1 MTQHSHPSFVTRT
14 MALVIDV
21 VLLAAT
27 HLFMFFLLAGKV
39 IYGVNYFEPLAVLSL
54 YSFYL
59 VVFIVS
65 FVFLH
70 MTYFTLFHAWA
81 GQTIGKM
88 LMGIKVI
95 TADGKPASPGV
106 AFLRWTGYILS
117 CLPFAAG
124 FLWSAVD
131 RDHCAWHDR
140 LAQTKVVS
148 VEMT

>member
-1 MTQHSHPSFVTRT
+1 MSQYSHPSFVTRA
-14 MALVIDV
+14 MALAIDF
-21 VLLAAT
+21 VLLAAM

-39 IYGVNYFEPLAVLSL
+39 IYSVNYFDPLSFLSL

-65 FVFLH
+65 FIFLH
-70 MTYFTLFHAWA
+70 MAYFTLFHAWA

-95 TADGKPASPGV
+95 TADNKRASPGV
-106 AFLRWTGYILS
+106 AFLRWTGYIIS
-117 CLPFAAG
+117 FLPFAAG

-131 RDHCAWHDR
+131 RDHCAWHDS
-140 LAQTKVVS
+140 LSQTKVVLA
-148 VEMT
+148 EMT